1 MIFDNE
7 ISIKF
12 KSNSENE
19 AFARTAVSAFVT
31 SISPDMNLSELSD
44 IKTAVSE
51 AVTNCIIHGYPKSKG
66 DIYIKCSSIGKLF
79 YVEVHDDGVGISD
92 IDKAMLPMHT
102 TRPDMERSGLGFT
115 VMETFMDSI
124 NVISEPNKGTTVTMC
139 KKIS

>member
-12 KSNSENE
+12 KSNSQNE

-31 SISPDMNLSELSD
+31 AMSPTMNLGELSD

-51 AVTNCIIHGYPKSKG
+51 AVTNCIIHGYPKTKG
-66 DIYIKCSSIGKLF
+66 DIYIKCSSLDKLF
-79 YVEVHDDGVGISD
+79 YIEIHDDGVGISN
-92 IDKAMLPMHT
+92 IKEAMQPMHT
-102 TRPDMERSGLGFT
+102 TSPQTERSGLGFT
-115 VMETFMDSI
+115 VMEAFMDSI
-124 NVISEPNKGTTVTMC
+124 NVKSEPNKGTTVTMC